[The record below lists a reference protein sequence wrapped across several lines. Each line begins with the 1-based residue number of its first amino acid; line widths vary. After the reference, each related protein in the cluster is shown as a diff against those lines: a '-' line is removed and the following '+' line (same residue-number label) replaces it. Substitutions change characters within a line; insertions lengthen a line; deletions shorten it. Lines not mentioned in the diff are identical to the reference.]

1 MALFN
6 IGDHVSVCGTDVC
19 GSVTDKMYSEA
30 RAIYMYV
37 IKPDD
42 GGRSIMREEDELE
55 PFHCSEVEYQIEPVI
70 SESVVVV
77 NFYEVTDDS
86 KTLVARGH
94 AHILHDGA
102 LGIVQA
108 TSYATRRALLR
119 INNNSTY
126 IEKEN

>member
-1 MALFN
+1 MFN
-6 IGDHVSVCGTDVC
+6 IGDHVSVCGTEVC
-19 GSVTDKMYSEA
+19 GTVTDKMYSEA
-30 RAIYMYV
+30 RDIYMYV

-42 GGRSIMREEDELE
+42 GGRSFMRKEDELDL
-55 PFHCSEVEYQIEPVI
+55 FHCSKVEYQIDPVI
-70 SESVVVV
+70 SDGVVVV

-86 KTLVARGH
+86 KTIVARGH

-108 TSYATRRALLR
+108 TSYATRRALLS